1 MKLHW
6 SPKSPFVRKVM
17 ITAHECGLT
26 DRIELVRTVAAMLR
40 PNPVLMSDNPLN
52 KIPTLVLDDG
62 SCLYDSDV
70 ICEFLDDLASTS
82 NRTPLFPR
90 ERDLR
95 WDALR
100 RNKLGSGLLDVLIL
114 WRNERER
121 AAPSSELIKAFDQ
134 KTHAALAKIAD
145 DLASAPAERF
155 DIGDIAAVC
164 ALAYLDFRFGDFD
177 WRRNRT
183 LDDWYERIKVR
194 PSVQATSI
202 VDDRATIAAQ

>member
-1 MKLHW
+1 VKLHW

-26 DRIELVRTVAAMLR
+26 DRIELVRTVAAMRR
-40 PNPVLMSDNPLN
+40 PTPVLMSDNPLN

-62 SCLYDSDV
+62 SRLYDSDV
-70 ICEFLDDLASTS
+70 ICEFLDDLAPVA
-82 NRTPLFPR
+82 NRAPLFPR
-90 ERDLR
+90 DRALR

-100 RNKLGSGLLDVLIL
+100 RNALGSGLLDVLIL

-121 AAPSSELIKAFDQ
+121 AAPSSELIKAFAQ
-134 KTHAALAKIAD
+134 KTQAALATIAE
-145 DLASAPAERF
+145 DLASAPADRF
-155 DIGDIAAVC
+155 DIGDIAIVC

-177 WRRNRT
+177 WRENPM
-183 LDDWYERIKVR
+183 LDAWYERIKTR